1 MTSLLAAIEEG
12 AGDVSVGY
20 QAPTACWWLKP
31 GAGVKGYEIDG
42 ARAWHELCV
51 RYPAAGISD
60 SATPD
65 FSRDDGR
72 LTPDWPA
79 VAIDWDAVH
88 MSFGGLLLS
97 EQVRVESAAG
107 WTCQWSWNIEQ
118 TMWLRWKFTEVRQLP
133 DCMMQPASRSTETS
147 Q

>member
-1 MTSLLAAIEEG
+1 
-12 AGDVSVGY
+12 
-20 QAPTACWWLKP
+20 
-31 GAGVKGYEIDG
+31 VKVYEIDG
-42 ARAWHELCV
+42 AMAWHELCA
-51 RYPAAGISD
+51 RYPSVGKSD

-65 FSRDDGR
+65 FSQDDGR

-97 EQVRVESAAG
+97 EQVRVESGVG
-107 WTCQWSWNIEQ
+107 WTYQWSWNIEQ
-118 TMWLRWKFTEVRQLP
+118 TMWLRWKFTEARQLP
-133 DCMMQPASRSTETS
+133 DCMMQPDSKSTEAS